1 MIVDDSAAMRS
12 MIRMVL
18 GTSASLIVECADGHE
33 AVARYAAANPDL
45 VLMDLQMPGMDGLE
59 AMRRIR
65 SVDPGARIVVVTSFD
80 DPDLRTEARRLGAEA
95 YLLKEDL
102 IQLADI
108 VP

>member
-1 MIVDDSAAMRS
+1 MIVDDNPAMRS
-12 MIRMVL
+12 MIRMIL
-18 GTSASLIVECADGHE
+18 GTGPRLIVECADGQE
-33 AVARYAAANPDL
+33 ALTRYAATGPDW

-65 SVDPGARIVVVTSFD
+65 SLDPGARFVVVTSFD

-102 IQLADI
+102 TQLANI
-108 VP
+108 VR